1 MTCAPI
7 PTGTS
12 GRACVSVDRTT
23 FVMMMEFGPA
33 TDPTLPISVRE
44 AVVHRT

>member
-1 MTCAPI
+1 
-7 PTGTS
+7 
-12 GRACVSVDRTT
+12 VSVDRTS

-33 TDPTLPISVRE
+33 NDLTLPIPVRE